1 MQKRI
6 SCIFL
11 LSAILVLCFAL
22 PVRAAEEFKKVSDNR
37 KGAVTVSST
46 PIYEEASAKSQT
58 LKTLKFGEKVVIKTQ
73 SENWYEVKKGSLKGF
88 MKKKS
93 VVMYN
98 STKKHVALTFDD
110 GPNAKTTKKVLNA
123 LEKNKCRATFF
134 LVGSN
139 ITKSTGNLLK
149 REKKLGCE
157 IGNHSYS
164 HPLLTKM
171 STSAI
176 KKQFTKTNQKI
187 KKYTGENATVCRT
200 PYGASKK
207 RILNAAGS
215 PHIFW
220 SVDTLD
226 WKYRNTKR
234 LTSFVKKH
242 AKDGDV
248 ILMHDI
254 HKTTANAVDRICKDL
269 KKKGFET
276 VTVTELAAIK
286 GKKMKTGYTYSR
298 F

>member
-149 REKKLGCE
+149 G
-157 IGNHSYS
+157 
-164 HPLLTKM
+164 
-171 STSAI
+171 
-176 KKQFTKTNQKI
+176 
-187 KKYTGENATVCRT
+187 
-200 PYGASKK
+200 K
-207 RILNAAGS
+207 R
-215 PHIFW
+215 
-220 SVDTLD
+220 
-226 WKYRNTKR
+226 R
-234 LTSFVKKH
+234 
-242 AKDGDV
+242 
-248 ILMHDI
+248 
-254 HKTTANAVDRICKDL
+254 
-269 KKKGFET
+269 
-276 VTVTELAAIK
+276 
-286 GKKMKTGYTYSR
+286 
-298 F
+298 

>member
-46 PIYEEASAKSQT
+46 PIYGEASAKSQT

-187 KKYTGENATVCRT
+187 KKYTGENA
-200 PYGASKK
+200 
-207 RILNAAGS
+207 
-215 PHIFW
+215 
-220 SVDTLD
+220 
-226 WKYRNTKR
+226 
-234 LTSFVKKH
+234 
-242 AKDGDV
+242 
-248 ILMHDI
+248 
-254 HKTTANAVDRICKDL
+254 VDRICKDL

>member
-46 PIYEEASAKSQT
+46 PIYGEASAKSQT

-176 KKQFTKTNQKI
+176 KKQFTKTNKKVYRRKCNRLPHPVWRQQKENI
-187 KKYTGENATVCRT
+187 KRCRKPAYFLVCGYAGLEIQKYKTADFICEKTCQRRRCDSNA
-200 PYGASKK
+200 
-207 RILNAAGS
+207 
-215 PHIFW
+215 
-220 SVDTLD
+220 
-226 WKYRNTKR
+226 
-234 LTSFVKKH
+234 
-242 AKDGDV
+242 
-248 ILMHDI
+248 
-254 HKTTANAVDRICKDL
+254 
-269 KKKGFET
+269 
-276 VTVTELAAIK
+276 
-286 GKKMKTGYTYSR
+286 
-298 F
+298 